1 VNTLTMRQ
9 CLFLFSL
16 AAASLVAESQESS
29 GVIEACK
36 DVDGTFHKLG
46 DSYIGPDACNN
57 CKCLESGSAC
67 TKRFCPE
74 NISSRN
80 AEAFKCVDNMGVLH
94 EVNQSYTHVDGCNTC
109 KCGQHGGACT
119 RRFCLKKED
128 RILSECVDA
137 DGNKKD
143 LDDEAWLDKDGCNK
157 CVCGILG
164 TVCTEK
170 FCGEHRMYENKVDQV
185 KVHELIHTEE
195 GTIVDESGDQP
206 CKDEDDKTQWPGN
219 SWLSKDSCNICT
231 CPGNGT
237 SPICTQMGCRVR
249 LERLLQS
256 NLKGGAA
263 MTTSSV
269 VTISLIVSVV
279 FAAFV

>member
-1 VNTLTMRQ
+1 MRQ
-9 CLFLFSL
+9 YLFIVIFAALSL
-16 AAASLVAESQESS
+16 AEDSPDNNQ
-29 GVIEACK
+29 VIDACK
-36 DVDGTFHKLG
+36 DVDGTLHKLG
-46 DSYIGPDACNN
+46 DSYIGPDACNK

-67 TKRFCPE
+67 TKKFCPKDS
-74 NISSRN
+74 SSRS

-109 KCGQHGGACT
+109 KCMEHGGACT
-119 RRFCLKKED
+119 RKFCLKKEE
-128 RILSECVDA
+128 RTLSSCVDA
-137 DGNKKD
+137 DGNAK
-143 LDDEAWLDKDGCNK
+143 LLDEAWLDKDGCNK

-164 TVCTEK
+164 AVCTEM
-170 FCGEHRMYENKVDQV
+170 FCGEHRMYENEADQV
-185 KVHELIHTEE
+185 KVHEVIHTDQ
-195 GTIVDESGDQP
+195 GDIVDESGDQP
-206 CKDEDDKTQWPGN
+206 CKDEDDNTQWPGN

-256 NLKGGAA
+256 NLTGGVGVK
-263 MTTSSV
+263 TNNL

-279 FAAFV
+279 FAAFL